1 MKMTSS
7 DALARLKNLNLAGSG
22 PAENAVVEEAPRS
35 GDPARVGEARA
46 GETTQATRKRR
57 AGHKSKREGTPADQG
72 SRKSHSKG
80 SSAAVVT
87 GYLDPVHVE
96 VLLDLRARYGTKS
109 LSIPSANR
117 LLKVA
122 LRLVKE
128 LKPSDAQV
136 LAAFEAER
144 GE

>member
-1 MKMTSS
+1 
-7 DALARLKNLNLAGSG
+7 
-22 PAENAVVEEAPRS
+22 
-35 GDPARVGEARA
+35 
-46 GETTQATRKRR
+46 
-57 AGHKSKREGTPADQG
+57 
-72 SRKSHSKG
+72 
-80 SSAAVVT
+80 
-87 GYLDPVHVE
+87 VHVE
-96 VLLDLRARYGTKS
+96 VLLDLRNRYGTKS

>member
-22 PAENAVVEEAPRS
+22 PAENPPAEGAPKPE
-35 GDPARVGEARA
+35 DPSRAGKARVGER
-46 GETTQATRKRR
+46 TPATRGRR
-57 AGHKSKREGTPADQG
+57 AAQKPKREDTPVDQAP
-72 SRKSHSKG
+72 RKSHSKG

-96 VLLDLRARYGTKS
+96 VLLDLRARYGTES

>member
-22 PAENAVVEEAPRS
+22 PAENPPAEGAPKPE
-35 GDPARVGEARA
+35 DPSRAGEARVGE
-46 GETTQATRKRR
+46 TPQTTRKRR
-57 AGHKSKREGTPADQG
+57 PTQKSRRDGAPGNQTP
-72 SRKSHSKG
+72 RKSHSKG

-96 VLLDLRARYGTKS
+96 VLLDLRDRYGTKS

>member
-7 DALARLKNLNLAGSG
+7 DALARLKNLDLAGSG
-22 PAENAVVEEAPRS
+22 PAETSLTEGTPKAENPSRS
-35 GDPARVGEARA
+35 SEA
-46 GETTQATRKRR
+46 GEGTQAARKRR
-57 AGHKSKREGTPADQG
+57 AAQKSKREGVPADQPA
-72 SRKSHSKG
+72 RKSHSKG

-96 VLLDLRARYGTKS
+96 VLLDLRNRYGTKS

-128 LKPSDAQV
+128 LRPSDAQV